1 MDVNLP
7 LYSAYLGAFLIILQ
21 TVLAGIVGGYRG
33 RNGKGIGH
41 ADDIALERKVRRHAN
56 LTEYAPIFLIVLA
69 LFEIIAGQTTAILSL
84 SVAFAAARIFHVIGF
99 SSSAGS
105 HLVDA
110 DGGRKMFVYAR
121 MLGAGSTLLLSIIL
135 PIMLVLHL
143 TSLS

>member
-56 LTEYAPIFLIVLA
+56 LTEYAPIFLI
-69 LFEIIAGQTTAILSL
+69 EIIAGQTTAILSL